1 MPSICPEKGT
11 RGLKEN
17 PIQKRILLACSRG
30 NTRLWRNNV
39 GCLQDRNGQW
49 VRFGVSNPGGSDL
62 IGFTTITI
70 TEDMVGKQVAVFS
83 AVEVK
88 AAKGKPTKEQ
98 TYFIDNVKLRGG
110 IAGVARSVEEAK
122 SLLTFPRTLK

>member
-1 MPSICPEKGT
+1 M
-11 RGLKEN
+11 KEN

-49 VRFGVSNPGGSDL
+49 VRFGVANPGGSDL

-70 TEDMVGKQVAVFS
+70 TEDMVGKKVAVFS

-88 AAKGKPTKEQ
+88 AKTGRIRKEQ
-98 TYFIDNVKLRGG
+98 QAFIDNVKLRGG
-110 IAGVARSVEEAK
+110 IAGVARSEEEAK
-122 SLLTFPRTLK
+122 QMLTIPHTLK